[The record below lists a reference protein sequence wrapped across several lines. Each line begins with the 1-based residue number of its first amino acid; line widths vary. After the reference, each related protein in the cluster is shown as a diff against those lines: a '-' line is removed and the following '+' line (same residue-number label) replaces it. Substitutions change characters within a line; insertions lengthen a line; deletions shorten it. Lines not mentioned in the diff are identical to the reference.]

1 MVSCGVFTLLWNCV
15 GVCYPERKSKTG
27 MQHRIECIGVHD
39 HDLSDVHEQRECV
52 CVFHADGSHCTYNT
66 KQKPCR
72 QYNDCITYVDEF
84 MVVTLLQIVKDRS
97 VVKVCQVG
105 HILCLLIF
113 WWIDL
118 CDQIFLE
125 IFGLIEFFL
134 FCLVFVC
141 VFRQSQ
147 RAICHR
153 FADFEIL
160 TSRV

>member
-1 MVSCGVFTLLWNCV
+1 M
-15 GVCYPERKSKTG
+15 
-27 MQHRIECIGVHD
+27 
-39 HDLSDVHEQRECV
+39 
-52 CVFHADGSHCTYNT
+52 CVFHADDSHCTYNT

-97 VVKVCQVG
+97 IVKVCQVG

-125 IFGLIEFFL
+125 IFGLIEFCFFL
-134 FCLVFVC
+134 YVFLDRV
-141 VFRQSQ
+141 
-147 RAICHR
+147 RAFCHR
-153 FADFEIL
+153 FSEFEIFR
-160 TSRV
+160 RVEIFSVEKKKRKKRQN